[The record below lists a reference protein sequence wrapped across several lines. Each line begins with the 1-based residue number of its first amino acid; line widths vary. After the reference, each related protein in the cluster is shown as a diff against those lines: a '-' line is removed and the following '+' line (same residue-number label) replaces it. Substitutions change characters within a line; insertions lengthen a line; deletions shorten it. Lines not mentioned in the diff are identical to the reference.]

1 MYLSQAVFLV
11 EIALAGVMTTISAVT
26 VLGNLLVFG
35 AILVDPVNK
44 RSVYQYF
51 QLSLCVA
58 DVLMGAAGAG
68 GIVSTQFGLLLG
80 TLGIGD
86 FIEDNA
92 FLASFDD
99 PEEAK
104 RSGLN
109 QFYFITRDA
118 KFVVIGALVRYSALV
133 LECLGGLIVCP

>member
-1 MYLSQAVFLV
+1 MCRN
-11 EIALAGVMTTISAVT
+11 VT
-26 VLGNLLVFG
+26 VWCF
-35 AILVDPVNK
+35 
-44 RSVYQYF
+44 
-51 QLSLCVA
+51 
-58 DVLMGAAGAG
+58 
-68 GIVSTQFGLLLG
+68 QFGLLLG

-86 FIEDNA
+86 FIEENA

-118 KFVVIGALVRYSALV
+118 KFVVIGALVRY
-133 LECLGGLIVCP
+133 LIASILL